1 MCGPHALAAVVLLM
15 LAAGT
20 FAQTDGTSPYNQAIL
35 GRGIATQPVLGM
47 AAPYTSTGPTL
58 VSGGPI
64 PSSMSASPYS
74 MSTAPGGYSPP
85 SFTNYYPPFTYVPPQ
100 GAALMGLASLTS
112 AQGQYWNQIEQARI
126 TREQANQAS
135 FETAKKRVEA
145 ALWYE
150 SIRPTAPKML
160 AKQKETDID
169 WARNHAQNS
178 EIWSGRT
185 LNVLL
190 RSILAS
196 PDPTRGPNIP
206 LDESTLRG
214 LNLTDMTTRGN
225 LALAKDDGK
234 IFWPEAL
241 QEAGYDEARDR
252 FSKNFDRAI
261 KSVQNGEQPAIPVV
275 RDLRNDLKA
284 LETKLD
290 DQVRDLAPSRYI
302 ESRRTLNKL
311 KDTIKGLSD
320 ARICKSCNASWKK
333 NVRSVSELVAHCMKN
348 GLEFGPAAA
357 PGDEPSYTAAY
368 HALRNY
374 ERESVLMAAR

>member
-1 MCGPHALAAVVLLM
+1 MLWLAA
-15 LAAGT
+15 AGS
-20 FAQTDGTSPYNQAIL
+20 AQPAPTSPYNTAIL
-35 GRGIATQPVLGM
+35 GRGISTLPGYGM
-47 AAPYTSTGPTL
+47 AAPYTGTAPTL
-58 VSGGPI
+58 MSNGNA
-64 PSSMSASPYS
+64 PSSVSASPYS
-74 MSTAPGGYSPP
+74 LSTVPGGYNPVPYTS
-85 SFTNYYPPFTYVPPQ
+85 YYPPFTYVPPT
-100 GAALMGLASLTS
+100 GAALMGLASMTS

-126 TREQANQAS
+126 TREQANQLS

-160 AKQKETDID
+160 EKEKATDLD
-169 WARNHAQNS
+169 WARNYAQNT

-190 RSILAS
+190 KSILAS
-196 PDPTRGPNIP
+196 PYPTRGPNIA
-206 LDESTLRG
+206 LDESTLKG

-225 LALAKDDGK
+225 LALAKDEGRID
-234 IFWPEAL
+234 WPEAL
-241 QEAGYDEARDR
+241 QDAPYDKARDR

-261 KSVQNGEQPAIPVV
+261 KTAQEGERPPISLV
-275 RDLRNDLKA
+275 RDLRSDLKA
-284 LETKLD
+284 LEEKLD

-320 ARICKSCNASWKK
+320 ARICKSCNASWRK
-333 NVRSVSELVAHCMKN
+333 NVRTVSELVAYCMKN

-357 PGDEPSYTAAY
+357 PGDEASYSAAY
-368 HALRNY
+368 FGLRNY
-374 ERESVLMAAR
+374 ERESVLMAQR